1 MAMSVVGV
9 GVDIVHLRRFQAALA
24 RTPRLVARVFTD
36 REIALSGGAKPRP
49 SSLAARWAAKEAVAK
64 VLVDNRGLEWHH
76 CEIVS
81 GDFGEPS
88 VLLTGTVL
96 AAARSRGIGSWHLS
110 LSHGGGMAIAFVVA
124 SGETSAS

>member
-36 REIALSGGAKPRP
+36 SEIALSGGAKPRP

-64 VLVDNRGLEWHH
+64 AK
-76 CEIVS
+76 
-81 GDFGEPS
+81 
-88 VLLTGTVL
+88 
-96 AAARSRGIGSWHLS
+96 AAIL
-110 LSHGGGMAIAFVVA
+110 
-124 SGETSAS
+124 SGELKVVNDGSLPKSD